1 MLLCLFKA
9 VVLGHG
15 HKDKDTEK
23 AEKAEYI
30 VHGHKEVKM
39 KRTGIQNGELIKIL
53 ATIGHTQTL
62 VISDVG
68 LPVPKGVQ
76 CIDLALI
83 AGIPSFVDVLD
94 AVCNEFVF
102 EAGILAEEL
111 KEVNVEMYR
120 FLEEKFS
127 DIPLSFVPHETL
139 KALSEDSMVIIRTGE
154 TRSYC
159 NIILQAGVNF

>member
-1 MLLCLFKA
+1 MS
-9 VVLGHG
+9 GHR

-23 AEKAEYI
+23 AEKSEKAEYI

-53 ATIGHTQTL
+53 ASIGHTQTL